1 LKRSSFH
8 FSPPRRGFTLIE
20 LLLAIAIAAIALTIV
35 NATFFQSH
43 RTIESV
49 RQQRETYQMV
59 RIVMDRII
67 KDISCCYV
75 PSADRDMSD
84 DDISMYRF
92 VGEDDSDNEG
102 DRDSIYFTTTADLGL
117 PSLSGGICE
126 AGYYLK
132 EMEEDQGRYYLIRR
146 EDCTFHT
153 GVSDIPR
160 EMELAE
166 DVLGMNIV
174 YIDKDNQEVD
184 EWDLQDKLSLPNQ
197 IRITITLAGREDP
210 FEVTG
215 LAFLPLSSIQ
225 LKKVQ
230 GEQP

>member
-1 LKRSSFH
+1 LRRSSFH
-8 FSPPRRGFTLIE
+8 FSQPRRGFTLIE

-49 RQQRETYQMV
+49 REQRETYQMV

-84 DDISMYRF
+84 DEILMYRF
-92 VGEDDSDNEG
+92 VGENDSDNEG

-132 EMEEDQGRYYLIRR
+132 EMEEDQERYYLIRR
-146 EDCTFHT
+146 DDCTFHT
-153 GVSDIPR
+153 GVSETPR

-166 DVLGMNIV
+166 DVLGMDIV
-174 YIDKDNQEVD
+174 YIDKDDQEVE
-184 EWDLQDKLSLPNQ
+184 EWDLQDKLVLPNQ
-197 IRITITLAGREDP
+197 IRITITLAGGEEP

-215 LAFLPLSSIQ
+215 TAFLPLSSIQ